1 MHSFIKIHNMK
12 MTKFITVLLA
22 AAFLISCKATKI
34 TSTWKAD
41 NHVNKPYHNVMVWSI
56 LPESDSTLRKQI
68 ETHLVNDLVSK
79 GYHAIS
85 SLEVYKEKAY
95 KKLSAKEIIGEFKST
110 GVDAVMSI
118 VLLNKE
124 KEEKY
129 YPGGFFNQPV
139 NNYGRLDQYY
149 SNVYERVLMPGY
161 YVRTTNYYWESYF
174 FEIKNDKLVYSV
186 HTKSFD
192 PYTTDL
198 LAHENG
204 LLIIKDMLKK
214 KIILNQAP
222 PEED

>member
-1 MHSFIKIHNMK
+1 MTLSKIINA
-12 MTKFITVLLA
+12 V
-22 AAFLISCKATKI
+22 FLTATLFSCKSTKI
-34 TSTWKAD
+34 SSSWKAE

-56 LPESDSTLRKQI
+56 LPETDSMLRRQI
-68 ETHLVNDLVSK
+68 ETHLVNDLVNK

-95 KKLSAKEIIGEFKST
+95 KKLTPQQIVNEFKSSA
-110 GVDAVMSI
+110 VDAVLSV

-139 NNYGRLDQYY
+139 NDYGNLDRYY
-149 SNVYERVLMPGY
+149 SNVYERILTPGY
-161 YVRTTNYYWESYF
+161 YARTTNYYWESNL
-174 FEIKNDKLVYSV
+174 FEIKTDELVYSV
-186 HTKSFD
+186 QTKSFD

-204 LLIIKDMLKK
+204 LLIIKDMVKK
-214 KIILNQAP
+214 KIIKKPLL
-222 PEED
+222 PEEE

>member
-1 MHSFIKIHNMK
+1 MTLSKI
-12 MTKFITVLLA
+12 ITAV
-22 AAFLISCKATKI
+22 FLTATLFSCKSTKI
-34 TSTWKAD
+34 SSSWKAE
-41 NHVNKPYHNVMVWSI
+41 NHVYKPYHNVMVWSI
-56 LPESDSTLRKQI
+56 LPETDSMLRRQI

-95 KKLSAKEIIGEFKST
+95 KKLTPQQIVNEFKSSA
-110 GVDAVMSI
+110 VDAVLSV

-139 NNYGRLDQYY
+139 NDYGNLDRYY
-149 SNVYERVLMPGY
+149 SNVYERILTPGY
-161 YVRTTNYYWESYF
+161 YARTTNYYWESNL
-174 FEIKNDKLVYSV
+174 FEIKTDELVYSV
-186 HTKSFD
+186 QTKSFD

-204 LLIIKDMLKK
+204 LLIIKDMVKK
-214 KIILNQAP
+214 KIIKKPLL
-222 PEED
+222 PEEE